1 MGYVLDFAEGDKSM
15 RDLLGGKGAGLAEMT
30 KLGLAVPPGFTI
42 TTEACRHVMEHGEV
56 PPGLWDEVDK
66 AIGRLEETTG
76 RSFGGGP
83 VPLLVSVRSG
93 AKDSMPGM
101 MDTILN
107 LGINDDVVSLLTEW
121 SGDAQFAHDA
131 HRRFVQMYGEVVRE
145 LPASAFEEVLSDLR
159 ASRGVS
165 NDSELT
171 TNDLAQATRRFRQ
184 IVASKEPVPD
194 DPREQLRGAIAA
206 VFSSW
211 NNKRA
216 KEYRRQN
223 SIPDDLGTAANVQ
236 MMVFGDL
243 GPDSGTGVAFT
254 RDPGTGEKT
263 PYGDYLVQAQGED
276 VVAGTRNT
284 ATLDDLASLHPQC
297 HKDLIS
303 VMDGLESHFRDMC
316 DIEFTIEKG
325 QLFML
330 QTRAGKRNAYAAV
343 RIAVEMVD
351 EELIDQKTAVRR
363 VDPSALEQLERFQI
377 DDKDLAKAA
386 ARGVAA
392 SPGAAQGKAVFDS
405 DTAVTYARAGE
416 EVILIRPETTPDDI
430 HGMAAAQG
438 ILTSHGGKTSHAA
451 VVARGMGKP
460 AVTGAAALR
469 VDPAST
475 RATIKGIEIAEGDVI
490 TIDGTSGAVFTESVT
505 LIPPTPLPELDRLL
519 QWADEYRSLGVRA
532 NADTPE
538 DSTSARRAGA
548 EGIGLA
554 RTEHMFMGERIA
566 VVQKIILTPEGDD
579 RRQALEELKAL
590 QVTDFEGLLEAMDG
604 LPVIVRLLDPP
615 LHEFL
620 PSRLELEHEMVQRVR
635 VGRSIADLQDMS
647 AQVALWEEDNPML
660 GLRGV
665 RLGLIVGDLYRMQT
679 RAALEAVIRRYE
691 AGGDPHL
698 EIMIPL
704 VGAPEELRRMRT
716 MIEEE
721 IAAYSRRSGRPL
733 EIPIGTMIEL
743 PRAALVADELAK
755 VADFFS
761 FGTNDLTQM
770 TYGLSRDD
778 AEALFLQKYIDGGIL
793 ETNPFQTLDVAG
805 VGRLVRVA
813 TREGKEANPKLS
825 VGVCGEHGGDPAS
838 IKFCQEVG
846 LDYVSCSPPRV
857 KVARLAAAQAELG
870 PEPDDA

>member
-1 MGYVLDFAEGDKSM
+1 MGYVLDFADGDKSM

-42 TTEACRHVMEHGEV
+42 TTEACRYVMEHGEV
-56 PPGLWDEVDK
+56 PTGLWEEVDK

-93 AKDSMPGM
+93 AKFSMPGM

-107 LGINDDVVSLLTEW
+107 LGINDEVVSLLTEW
-121 SGDAQFAHDA
+121 SGDAHFAHDA
-131 HRRFVQMYGEVVRE
+131 HRRFIQMYGEVVRE
-145 LPASAFEEVLSDLR
+145 IPDKSFQEVLSDLR
-159 ASRGVS
+159 ASRGVDS
-165 NDSELT
+165 DSELT
-171 TNDLAQATRRFRQ
+171 ANDLAQAVRRFRQ
-184 IVASKEPVPD
+184 IVAGKDPIPD
-194 DPREQLRGAIAA
+194 DPRDQLRGAIEA

-211 NNKRA
+211 NNERA
-216 KEYRRQN
+216 QEYRRQN
-223 SIPDDLGTAANVQ
+223 KIPDDLGTAANVQ

-243 GPDSGTGVAFT
+243 GADSGTGVCFT
-254 RDPGTGEKT
+254 RDPGTGEKA
-263 PYGDYLVQAQGED
+263 PYGDYLSLAQGED

-284 ATLDDLASLHPQC
+284 ATLDDLARLHPQC
-297 HKDLIS
+297 HEELLS
-303 VMDGLESHFRDMC
+303 VMDGLERHFRDMC

-325 QLFML
+325 RLFML
-330 QTRAGKRNAYAAV
+330 QTRAGKRNAPAAV
-343 RIAVEMVD
+343 RIAVDMVR
-351 EELIDQKTAVRR
+351 EGLIDERTAVQR
-363 VDPSALEQLERFQI
+363 VEPASLEQLERYRI
-377 DDKDLAKAA
+377 DDKDLSKAA
-386 ARGVAA
+386 TKGVAA

-405 DTAVTYARAGE
+405 EAAVTHARAGE
-416 EVILIRPETTPDDI
+416 DVILIRPETTPDDI

-451 VVARGMGKP
+451 VVARGMGRP

-469 VDPAST
+469 VDPSSK
-475 RATIKGIEIAEGDVI
+475 RATIKGREVAAGDLV
-490 TIDGTSGAVFTESVT
+490 TIDGTTGAVFVEPVT
-505 LIPPTPLPELDRLL
+505 LIPPRPLPELDQLL
-519 QWADEYRSLGVRA
+519 EWADKHRTLGVRA
-532 NADTPE
+532 NADTAV
-538 DSTSARRAGA
+538 DAAAARRAGA

-566 VVQKIILTPEGDD
+566 VVQKIILTPEGDE
-579 RRQALEELKAL
+579 RRRALEELRAG
-590 QVTDFEGLLEAMDG
+590 QVSDFEGLLEAMDG

-620 PSRLELEHEMVQRVR
+620 PSRLELEQEMVQRVR
-635 VGRSIADLQDMS
+635 VGQTIADLQEMS
-647 AQVALWEEDNPML
+647 AQVAGWEETNPML

-665 RLGLIVGDLYRMQT
+665 RLGLIVQDLYRMQT
-679 RAALEAVIRRYE
+679 QAALEAVTRRIA

-704 VGAPEELRRMRT
+704 VSIPEELRLMRA

-721 IAAYSRRSGRPL
+721 IAAFSRRAGRPL

-743 PRAALVADELAK
+743 PRAALVAGDLAK

-770 TYGLSRDD
+770 TFGLSRDD
-778 AEALFLQKYIDGGIL
+778 AEASFLPQYLERQIL
-793 ETNPFQTLDVAG
+793 PTSPFQGLDIEG
-805 VGRLVRVA
+805 VGRLISFA
-813 TREGKEANPKLS
+813 TREGRQANPKLS
-825 VGVCGEHGGDPAS
+825 VGVCGEHGGDPDS
-838 IKFCQEVG
+838 IRFCHETG
-846 LDYVSCSPPRV
+846 LDYVSCSPPRI

-870 PEPDDA
+870 AERGDA